1 MKLIFLVLLCAGIL
15 TSCAGAGLQDAE
27 DQAREGQAKAAQGST
42 TGFSIWSMFGSSE
55 EAVRKRLDLSLGK
68 TKAELIAS
76 LGQPFQCN
84 PLQTGGE
91 ICGWY
96 DKGMSD
102 SPVTE
107 ASQHRIF
114 YAIDQNGIARDW
126 NYQGMYGKHSS
137 RDSLLPTP

>member
-1 MKLIFLVLLCAGIL
+1 MKLIFLLLVFTSIL
-15 TSCAGAGLQDAE
+15 TGCVGAGVKDAE
-27 DQAREGQAKAAQGST
+27 AQAREAQAKAAEGST
-42 TGFSIWSMFGSSE
+42 MGFSIWSVLGGSE
-55 EAVRKRLDLSLGK
+55 EAVRKRLDPWLGK
-68 TKAELIAS
+68 TKSVLIAN

-84 PLQTGGE
+84 TLQTGGE

-107 ASQHRIF
+107 ARQHRVF
-114 YAIDQNGIARDW
+114 YDFDQNGIAHNW